1 MNILFGGQLSMKQL
15 FGYIVILCSIPL
27 LLLIGNGAW
36 KEIAKAEQYEQLI
49 KKSIELPEVTS
60 TSPITLY
67 DANSKIFSEEYT
79 EWSQPLSLD
88 EVPEIAKQ
96 LFIYSEDES
105 FYEHIGFDVSAIA
118 RALITN
124 KSEQSIR
131 QGGSTITQQLVRMRY
146 LTTDKTYERK
156 LMELFYAYEI
166 EKSFSKDEI
175 FEMYLN
181 EMYFSNQVYGIG
193 AAATY
198 YFNRPLSKLSIPEI
212 AFISAIPNNPSLY
225 DPVVHFE
232 NTKSR
237 QERLIDKLTEHGVLT
252 ADEAKTYKKE
262 PIQLTIKQKAQQYP
276 SYSTFVLQELKWLIA
291 EQTGYREKIDNTPD
305 KMEKEFLQLELKK
318 KTDAI
323 LRQGVHVYTALQPE
337 KQRQDEEAINRIL
350 PNSDLQASATIIDNE
365 TREVISI
372 FGGKDYRKHDLHRAF
387 QSPRQP
393 GSAFKPISV
402 FAPYFEETSATP
414 YSIVNG
420 GPYCVGNFCPE
431 NYGRIWYN
439 NITVETA
446 FKNSVNTS
454 ALRLFNAIGVDT
466 AFQYINRFSFDS
478 IIEKDRTFAAALGG
492 LTYGVTSLEMADA
505 YSSFIDGY
513 YVPVHSIR
521 KVTDLTGETIFSWP
535 HKREEIWSASTAKTM
550 RSLLNETVATGTGRG
565 LYSSSGY
572 IGAKTGTTNEFKDYW
587 VAGLTNDYTAAVWIG
602 YDQPRS
608 MEAIERAKI
617 HFSIFN
623 AITE

>member
-1 MNILFGGQLSMKQL
+1 MKQL

-27 LLLIGNGAW
+27 LLLIGNEAW
-36 KEIAKAEQYEQLI
+36 KEIAKAEQHKHLI
-49 KKSIELPEVTS
+49 RKSIELPEVAS
-60 TSPITLY
+60 TLPITLY
-67 DANSKIFSEEYT
+67 DANNKIFSEEYT
-79 EWSQPLSLD
+79 EWSQPLMLEEIP
-88 EVPEIAKQ
+88 EVSKQ
-96 LFIYSEDES
+96 LFIYSEDVS
-105 FYEHIGFDVSAIA
+105 FYQHIGFDVSAIA
-118 RALITN
+118 RALIANT
-124 KSEQSIR
+124 SEQSVQ

-166 EKSFSKDEI
+166 EKSYSKDEI

-181 EMYFSNQVYGIG
+181 EMYFSNHVYGIG

-198 YFNRPLSKLSIPEI
+198 YFNRPLSKLSISEI

-225 DPVVHFE
+225 DPVLHFK
-232 NTKSR
+232 NTKNR
-237 QERLIDKLTEHGVLT
+237 QERLLDKLAEHDVIS
-252 ADEAKTYKKE
+252 ADEAKMYKSE
-262 PIQLTIKQKAQQYP
+262 PIQLNVKEKVQQYP
-276 SYSTFVLQELKWLIA
+276 SYSTFVLQELNWLIA
-291 EQTGYREKIDNTPD
+291 EQTGYREKIDKTSD

-323 LRQGVHVYTALQPE
+323 LRQGVHVHTALQPN
-337 KQRQDEEAINRIL
+337 KQRQDETAINRIL
-350 PNSDLQASATIIDNE
+350 PNTDLQASATIIDNE

-372 FGGKDYRKHDLHRAF
+372 FGGKDYKKHDLHRAF

-402 FAPYFEETSATP
+402 FAPYFEETSATQ

-439 NITVETA
+439 NITLETA
-446 FKNSVNTS
+446 FKNSINTS
-454 ALRLFNAIGVDT
+454 ALRLFNAIGVEK
-466 AFQYINRFSFDS
+466 AFAYINRFNFES
-478 IIEKDRTFAAALGG
+478 ITEKDRTSAASLGG

-513 YVPVHSIR
+513 YTPVHSIR
-521 KVTDLTGETIFSWP
+521 KVTDLTGDTIFSWP
-535 HKREEIWSASTAKTM
+535 QSREVIWSASTTRTM
-550 RSLLNETVATGTGRG
+550 RNLLNETVTTGTGRG
-565 LYSSSGY
+565 LNSTSSY

-587 VAGLTNDYTAAVWIG
+587 IAGLTDDFTVAVWIG

-608 MEAIERAKI
+608 MEEIERAKI

-623 AITE
+623 AITK